1 MKLLTNPYIDGF
13 VQSLKLE
20 PLTGFPDPK
29 LSLFAFVNNALYIAV
44 QLTEDTYQWVPLIN
58 NVSFYVHEQ
67 KTTATE
73 WTVKHNL
80 GSTDILIQVFDTN
93 NDQIYCDIKIID
105 ENTCTVIANSP
116 VAGKASVVV
125 KSYTGGTS
133 GEIPEPTDSS
143 YTHIQSQPATTWS
156 ISYDLGKLPV
166 FYTVE
171 VNNNGSNVQI
181 EPASVILGTTSATLN
196 FSKAFSGT
204 ARFM

>member
-20 PLTGFPDPK
+20 PLTEFPNPK

-93 NDQIYCDIKIID
+93 NDQIYCDIKIVD

-116 VAGKASVVV
+116 VSGKASVVV
-125 KSYTGGTS
+125 KSYAGGTS
-133 GEIPEPTDSS
+133 GETPEPTDSS

-171 VNNNGSNVQI
+171 VNNNGSNVRI
-181 EPASVILGTTSATLN
+181 EPASVNLNTTSATLT